1 MLLFFS
7 FVVQVYR
14 EIRQALVDMET
25 MFALQSVK
33 ASIVDAPD
41 AKPLELTQGGNIDF
55 EDVCFSFKERN
66 ILKGAVR
73 NTIGTL
79 AAGLA
84 SGWIT
89 RERRGREKR
98 VSSSRS
104 FFGLTLLLQT
114 FRIPAGKSVAIV
126 GASGSGSVATDGG
139 CIARRKVCACACV
152 AWYGVRT
159 RCHPT
164 PSSLRELNLM
174 SPFFVVAVLLSL
186 SPRDQKEHHAP
197 TAVSLLRP
205 QPRHHQ
211 DRRAG

>member
-1 MLLFFS
+1 MLLFCS
-7 FVVQVYR
+7 FVPQVYR

-73 NTIGTL
+73 NNLAL

-89 RERRGREKR
+89 RERKREGKNESAAYCFSLVGTFFFFRLSASPLARASPSWARADLGESKLRG
-98 VSSSRS
+98 
-104 FFGLTLLLQT
+104 
-114 FRIPAGKSVAIV
+114 VA
-126 GASGSGSVATDGG
+126 ASTCD
-139 CIARRKVCACACV
+139 RACAWCGGNALPPNPELAARAESDV
-152 AWYGVRT
+152 ALF
-159 RCHPT
+159 CCCC
-164 PSSLRELNLM
+164 
-174 SPFFVVAVLLSL
+174 FVVDFSA
-186 SPRDQKEHHAP
+186 
-197 TAVSLLRP
+197 
-205 QPRHHQ
+205 
-211 DRRAG
+211 